1 MSRRL
6 LTGLLTLALALVV
19 GGVWYATHGFG
30 EAVAGPAG
38 VVRGAT
44 PTGSTTDGVRST
56 ELVSQEPGTRSTGA
70 PREVAVETLEG
81 DGVASVRRA
90 RWDRPRDALWVSGQV
105 VLPPGVPMDEAMVV
119 EAEGAAFP
127 SDPNGRRRHRA
138 KCDENGNFRV
148 AFAPRTRY
156 GRIGLVARFVYLDER
171 LKVELSDPE
180 NHNGLLIEPKLGGL
194 AIVRVLPPHAA
205 SFSEDPL
212 KGVTV
217 ASPGRGLGG
226 EEKDGWWTGR
236 EAEWEVGG
244 LVPEKE
250 YTIVARSPLWADG
263 RTGGVEVAAGQ
274 VTTIDVALT
283 IGAQLS
289 GTVVDELGNLVTT
302 AEVEAMTPEM
312 AAASGMPMR
321 GGRGDAIA
329 DPVEARGGQFELR
342 GVPPGELVLV
352 GSAGGFL
359 DGKLELGELTDG
371 SERHGLTVRLDSGGK
386 VSGVVRWPWGDL
398 AEGAI
403 VRVVQGARLGGRF
416 NMERLKGEVKVGAD
430 GAFAF
435 SGLEVDSEC
444 SVTAS
449 AIHPDERPDP
459 NSRVSLL
466 QARKTPRWVASQTE
480 IMPGAPPIDLELS
493 KGDVL
498 SGKVVDDTGEP
509 VKHFAVLASPAGS
522 TMFSSSSRRPVRG
535 RFKSEEG
542 EFDLKGVQPGDWE
555 VKVSAGG
562 HTDSERRRLTVPN
575 GRDLTFTL
583 ARTGSVSGVVYG
595 PDGDIA
601 PDAMVWAE
609 HGGGQTSTAQAD
621 QEGLYELGKLYPGQ
635 VTLFADSDDAARSN
649 PVVLAIASAQERED
663 VALRVQPGA
672 TVVVEVHPE
681 AGKREGRRVSL
692 SSERSEDITFGPG
705 MRRTN
710 ESERTNEEGEVEFTG
725 LDGGT
730 YEVELSPDDNA
741 DWNGDPAEWLLRT
754 ANRKKAKVSVV
765 AGGVVVVVLG
775 GPQPGQITVRGKITA
790 AGEPVQMGL
799 VTATDL
805 ENAEERPSSA
815 SNAEDDGTYSLTLDH
830 AGRWRFAVRYE
841 QGSWSSFVVDVPETS
856 EYTLDFEL
864 PETRIEGLV
873 TGPDGAP
880 VPEMAVS
887 LVDEASDG
895 RRNDWF
901 AQKRATTDAEGRYRF
916 DNLSPGTY
924 HLRCGGGDGGFGFLR
939 EADIDYGRVLE
950 VVEVAEDAGSIE
962 HDLRLP
968 RAGEVFGNVRN
979 SAGQPVPGAR
989 ITVSDEGGR
998 SLSQFQFHRSGPEG
1012 SFTYD
1017 GIGPGTYLVTATRG
1031 GGTSEA
1037 ERVKVYE
1044 GGRAEVQLVVP
1055 DE

>member
-6 LTGLLTLALALVV
+6 LTGLLALVLALVV
-19 GGVWYATHGFG
+19 GGVWYVSADSG
-30 EAVAGPAG
+30 EAVAGPARI
-38 VVRGAT
+38 VPGAM
-44 PTGSTTDGVRST
+44 PGGQAAAPERSGD
-56 ELVSQEPGTRSTGA
+56 LASQEPGARTSEA
-70 PREVAVETLEG
+70 PREAAVDEVGG
-81 DGVASVRRA
+81 DGVASVRRG
-90 RWDRPRDALWVSGQV
+90 RWDRPRDAVWVSGQV
-105 VLPPGVPMDEAMVV
+105 VMPPGAPFDEEIVV

-127 SDPNGRRRHRA
+127 SDPDGRRRYRA

-156 GRIGLVARFVYLDER
+156 GRIGLVARYVYLDER
-171 LKVELSDPE
+171 YKVELFDPA
-180 NHNGLLIEPKLGGL
+180 NHSGLRIEPKLGGL
-194 AIVRVLPPHAA
+194 AVVRVLPPRSAA
-205 SFSEDPL
+205 FSDDPL

-217 ASPGRGLGG
+217 VSPDRGLGG
-226 EEKDGWWTGR
+226 EDKDGWWTGR
-236 EAEWEVGG
+236 EGEWEVGG

-250 YTIVARSPLWADG
+250 YTLIARSPLWADG
-263 RTGGVEVAAGQ
+263 RTSGVEVTAGQ
-274 VTTIDVALT
+274 VVTVDVSLS
-283 IGAQLS
+283 IGAQLA

-312 AAASGMPMR
+312 AAASNMPMR
-321 GGRGDAIA
+321 GGRGDALA
-329 DPVEARGGQFELR
+329 EPVEARGGQFELR
-342 GVPPGELVLV
+342 GIPPGELVLV
-352 GSAGGFL
+352 GRAGGYL
-359 DGKLELGELTDG
+359 EGKLELGELSDG
-371 SERHGLTVRLDSGGK
+371 SERRGLTVRLDSGGK

-398 AEGAI
+398 AEGAV
-403 VRVVQGARLGGRF
+403 VRVVQGGRLGGRF
-416 NMERLKGEVKVGAD
+416 KMERLKGEVKVGAD
-430 GAFAF
+430 GFFAF
-435 SGLEVDSEC
+435 SGLDPDSEC

-480 IMPGAPPIDLELS
+480 LMPGAPPIDLELS

-522 TMFSSSSRRPVRG
+522 TLLSSSSRRPVRG

-562 HTDSERRRLTVPN
+562 HTDSERRSLTVPY

-595 PDGDIA
+595 PDGDLA
-601 PDAMVWAE
+601 PGATVWAE
-609 HGGGQTSTAQAD
+609 HGGGQSASTQAD
-621 QEGLYELGKLYPGQ
+621 QEGLYELGKLYPGE
-635 VTLFADSDDAARSN
+635 VTLFADSDAGARSN

-681 AGKREGRRVSL
+681 AGEREGRRVSL
-692 SSERSEDITFGPG
+692 SSQRSEDITFGPG

-710 ESERTNEEGEVEFTG
+710 ESGRTDADGEAEFTG
-725 LDGGT
+725 LDSGT
-730 YEVELSPDDNA
+730 YVVELSPEENA
-741 DWNGDPAEWLLRT
+741 SWNGDRSEWLLRT
-754 ANRKKAKVSVV
+754 ANRKKGEVTVA
-765 AGGVVVVVLG
+765 AGGVAVVVLG
-775 GPQPGQITVRGKITA
+775 GPQPGQVTVRGTITSG
-790 AGEPVQMGL
+790 GEPVKKGL

-805 ENAEERPSSA
+805 EKSEERPSA
-815 SNAEDDGTYSLTLDH
+815 ATNAEDDGTYSLTLDH
-830 AGRWRFAVRYE
+830 GGRWRFAVRYE

-856 EYTLDFEL
+856 EYTLDFEI

-901 AQKRATTDAEGRYRF
+901 AQKRTTTDAEGRYRF
-916 DNLSPGTY
+916 ENLSPGTY

-950 VVEVAEDAGSIE
+950 VVQVGEDAGTIE
-962 HDLRLP
+962 RDLRLP

-979 SAGQPVPGAR
+979 AAGQPVPGAR
-989 ITVSDEGGR
+989 ITVADEGGR
-998 SLSQFQFHRSGPEG
+998 SLSQFQFHRSGPDG

-1017 GIGPGTYLVTATRG
+1017 GVGPGTYLVSASRG
-1031 GGTSEA
+1031 GATSEA
-1037 ERVKVYE
+1037 ERIKVYE
-1044 GGRAEVQLVVP
+1044 GGRAEVQLTVP